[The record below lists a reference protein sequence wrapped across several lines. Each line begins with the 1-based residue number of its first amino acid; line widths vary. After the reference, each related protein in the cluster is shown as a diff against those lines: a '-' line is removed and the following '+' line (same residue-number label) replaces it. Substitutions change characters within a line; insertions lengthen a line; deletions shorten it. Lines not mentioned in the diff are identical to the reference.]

1 MPRKIGSSEQEPAPW
16 PGPVRAALQRRLL
29 DWFARYRRP
38 LPWRTSR
45 DPYRIWVS
53 EVMLQQTTTA
63 AVIPYY
69 ERFLAAFPTVEALAQ
84 AEEEDVLRLWQGL
97 GYYRRARHLHA
108 AARTLVQHHGG
119 RLPDDPDLWRSL
131 PGVGRYICAAVLSQA
146 FDRPLP
152 IVEANSLRVLARL
165 YGYRGDPRQGAGQ
178 RWVWRAAQA
187 LLPTQRVGDFNQ
199 ALMELGSLVCTP
211 RQPRCAECPWQRWC
225 RARQLGEQERI
236 PPPASRPVPVEVQ
249 ELAVLIRRGSRWLL
263 CQRPA
268 TANRWPRLWE
278 VPHAEIA
285 PANDARAQLPEVVRQ
300 LTALEVQAEQ
310 PLTTLCHSVT
320 RFRIHLHAWSARYL
334 RGTFASS
341 FYTAAVW
348 VTPQE
353 LDRFPLSSPQRRLL
367 EKQAA
372 QATNPKPEE
381 T

>member
-1 MPRKIGSSEQEPAPW
+1 
-16 PGPVRAALQRRLL
+16 
-29 DWFARYRRP
+29 
-38 LPWRTSR
+38 LPWRSHR

-84 AEEEDVLRLWQGL
+84 ADEEDVLRLWQGL

-108 AARTLVQHHGG
+108 AARTLVQQHGG
-119 RLPDDPDLWRSL
+119 RLPDDPALWRSL

-146 FDRPLP
+146 FDRRLP

-165 YGYRGDPRQGAGQ
+165 YGYAGDPRQGAGQ
-178 RWVWRAAQA
+178 RWVWRAAEA
-187 LLPTQRVGDFNQ
+187 LLPVQGVGDFNQ

-211 RQPRCAECPWQRWC
+211 RQPRCAQCPWQRWC
-225 RARQLGEQERI
+225 RAWQQGKQDRI
-236 PPPASRPVPVEVQ
+236 PPAPSRPVPVEVH
-249 ELAVLIRRGSRWLL
+249 ELAVLIRNGPRLLL

-268 TANRWPRLWE
+268 EAKRWPRLWE

-285 PANDARAQLPEVVRQ
+285 SWDDAHAQLPQ
-300 LTALEVQAEQ
+300 LIRGATALEVRPLQS
-310 PLTTLCHSVT
+310 LTTLCHSVT
-320 RFRIHLHAWSARYL
+320 RFRIHLHAWSAQYL
-334 RGTFASS
+334 RGAFRSDFYVAS
-341 FYTAAVW
+341 AW
-348 VTPQE
+348 ITPQE

-372 QATNPKPEE
+372 RVVSAEQEE
-381 T
+381 A

>member
-1 MPRKIGSSEQEPAPW
+1 
-16 PGPVRAALQRRLL
+16 
-29 DWFARYRRP
+29 
-38 LPWRTSR
+38 
-45 DPYRIWVS
+45 
-53 EVMLQQTTTA
+53 
-63 AVIPYY
+63 
-69 ERFLAAFPTVEALAQ
+69 
-84 AEEEDVLRLWQGL
+84 
-97 GYYRRARHLHA
+97 
-108 AARTLVQHHGG
+108 
-119 RLPDDPDLWRSL
+119 
-131 PGVGRYICAAVLSQA
+131 
-146 FDRPLP
+146 
-152 IVEANSLRVLARL
+152 
-165 YGYRGDPRQGAGQ
+165 
-178 RWVWRAAQA
+178 
-187 LLPTQRVGDFNQ
+187 
-199 ALMELGSLVCTP
+199 
-211 RQPRCAECPWQRWC
+211 
-225 RARQLGEQERI
+225 
-236 PPPASRPVPVEVQ
+236 VEVQ

-285 PANDARAQLPEVVRQ
+285 TANDARAQLPEVVRQ
-300 LTALEVQAEQ
+300 LTALEVQAGQ

-372 QATNPKPEE
+372 QATNPKPKE